1 MMVSKRK
8 FFSIAIMMFVLF
20 FLFQFSMVLRD
31 SKNTYDI
38 NSSLTKKK
46 ADGENQWTPSDSN
59 STTVIGADSSVVFVG
74 NENGDMGTAI
84 SRWCTYAKRKLIS
97 CKSVST
103 YKADDKNLP
112 EMMILES
119 EKYAD
124 GDNLTT
130 LETLEKK
137 GVIIVF
143 GCLENAKNIQNNK
156 ALMKFLGI
164 QKVVAEETHLA
175 GVKLFEGLL
184 LGGEVTYNT
193 SKDKEEKKRQD
204 LELDVPWYQV
214 GSGTKT
220 YMVGLLDEKT
230 GKNVENENFPTI
242 IWRNGIDYGSV
253 FAVVGDY
260 MKGSTALGLLD
271 GMRAEALQYTIYPIV
286 NAQNLS
292 MVNFPVFADENNTE
306 MLKLYSQSVTGIARD
321 IMWPALISVVE
332 KSDMK
337 MTCFIQPQADYTD
350 DIEPK
355 SGNLEFYL
363 KQMKEQSAEAGISL
377 EYQKLDK
384 AEDKV
389 TKDTEFFE
397 NEKIN
402 YRFGAAFAKE
412 KDLKGI
418 LKDTDSGLLGDV
430 GTLVCDYTENQ
441 PVVSYY
447 SDSVTLQTVTSDGMN
462 YAYSDDI
469 RMRSIQ
475 TALGY
480 TNVMLDMYDIF
491 WPQEKTDRWEVMQ
504 KRFSSNLLTYW
515 KNFRDFDSTTLSE
528 SNARIRTF
536 LNLAYS
542 QSREDNT
549 ITLQTSEAGSWFI
562 LRTHGEEI
570 DEIDGGSQTEI
581 EADAYLICAEDT
593 TVKIRLKEQELYYD
607 TRKN

>member
-230 GKNVENENFPTI
+230 GKNVENEDFPTI

-402 YRFGAAFAKE
+402 YCFGAAFAKE

>member
-1 MMVSKRK
+1 MVSKRK
-8 FFSIAIMMFVLF
+8 FFSIATMMFVLF

-38 NSSLTKKK
+38 NSSLTEKK

-103 YKADDKNLP
+103 YKSDDKNLP

-230 GKNVENENFPTI
+230 GKNVENEHLPTI

-260 MKGSTALGLLD
+260 MKDSTALGLLD
-271 GMRAEALQYTIYPIV
+271 GMRAEALQYTIYPTV

-397 NEKIN
+397 TEKIN

-549 ITLQTSEAGSWFI
+549 ITLQTSEVGSWFI

>member
-1 MMVSKRK
+1 MVSKRK
-8 FFSIAIMMFVLF
+8 FFSIATMMFVLF

-38 NSSLTKKK
+38 NSSLTEKK
-46 ADGENQWTPSDSN
+46 ADGRNRWTPSDN
-59 STTVIGADSSVVFVG
+59 VTGADSSVVFIG

-130 LETLEKK
+130 LEILEKK

-164 QKVVAEETHLA
+164 QKVVTEETHLT

-184 LGGEVTYNT
+184 LGGEVIYNT

-230 GKNVENENFPTI
+230 GKNVENEDLPTI

-260 MKGSTALGLLD
+260 MKDSTALGLLD

-549 ITLQTSEAGSWFI
+549 ITLQTSEVGSWFI

>member
-1 MMVSKRK
+1 MVSKRK
-8 FFSIAIMMFVLF
+8 FFSIATMMFVLF

-38 NSSLTKKK
+38 NSSLTEKK

-103 YKADDKNLP
+103 YKSDDKNLP

-230 GKNVENENFPTI
+230 GKNVENEDLPTI

-260 MKGSTALGLLD
+260 MKDSTALGLLD

-321 IMWPALISVVE
+321 IMWSALISVVE

-363 KQMKEQSAEAGISL
+363 KQMKEQNAEAGISL

-397 NEKIN
+397 NEKTD

-549 ITLQTSEAGSWFI
+549 ITLQTSEVGSWFI